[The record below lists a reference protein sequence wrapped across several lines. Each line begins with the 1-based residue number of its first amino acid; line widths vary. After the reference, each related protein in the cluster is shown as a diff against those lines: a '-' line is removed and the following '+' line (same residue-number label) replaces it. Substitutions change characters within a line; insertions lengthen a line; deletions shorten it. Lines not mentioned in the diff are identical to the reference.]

1 VTDPQTD
8 DPLSYD
14 TSPGVCWT
22 RTNVAEVSL
31 GVLTPLA
38 WSFLGKLVDVS
49 SRRGFCQLGAIPGS
63 ALRYPDSVDEH
74 IMGAFHGRI
83 ALNVSVLRA
92 MMSGF
97 PGVSG
102 DDVERDIV
110 GSVRPGVVDAS
121 YGWRGPA
128 VVAKAG
134 ITLAR
139 SGKLAATVL
148 AETSAWWS
156 ARFGPGG
163 IVDGTPPRQA
173 LRETVAHF
181 GDAIVAQSRNRMLFQ
196 GSSSQVVA
204 LAEAAGHPE
213 LAATLLSSL
222 GGLEEAAVADDLH
235 ALADGGMGLEE
246 FVARHGYHGPDT
258 GNLTTHSW
266 REDPGPL
273 ERIAKAL
280 GDSGRRGSRHDE
292 QARRRAVET
301 VLAALP
307 AVRRPAAKLALRMAP
322 AAARSLERSKVAFV
336 MSLDGAR
343 ASARALGAEMVAAGQ
358 LDEPDDA
365 FFLFAEELID
375 GELIDAE
382 LIDGAADALA
392 ADARAVVARRKSN
405 FARHQRVELTRT
417 TWEGNPDTRE
427 LTAPESSGSGEV
439 TGIGASP
446 GVVEGLVKVV
456 LDAGANTDVEPDE
469 ILVCPTTDP
478 SWVPLM
484 LLAGALVIDIGSTAS
499 HGAIIARELG
509 VPCVTGTSTGTTE
522 LRTGDRVHVDGG
534 AGVVTV
540 LERAAR

>member
-1 VTDPQTD
+1 VTDPLTN
-8 DPLSYD
+8 DPLTYD
-14 TSPGVCWT
+14 TSPDVCWT
-22 RTNVAEVSL
+22 RTNVAEVSP

-49 SRRGFCQLGAIPGS
+49 SRRGFCQLGAIPAS
-63 ALRYPDSVDEH
+63 ALRYPDDVDQH

-148 AETSAWWS
+148 AETAVWWS
-156 ARFGPGG
+156 ARFGPDG

-173 LRETVAHF
+173 MRETVTHF

-196 GSSSQVVA
+196 GSSSQIIA
-204 LAEAAGHPE
+204 LAQAAGHPQ
-213 LAATLLSSL
+213 LAATLLSGL
-222 GGLEEAAVADDLH
+222 GGLQEAAVADDLR
-235 ALADGGMGLEE
+235 ALAHGRIRLEE
-246 FVARHGYHGPDT
+246 FVARHGYLGPDT
-258 GNLTTHSW
+258 GDLTTHTW
-266 REDPGPL
+266 REDPAPL
-273 ERIAKAL
+273 ERMAKAL
-280 GDSGRRGSRHDE
+280 RDSGRQGTRHDE

-343 ASARALGAEMVAAGQ
+343 ASARALGAEMVAAGE
-358 LDEPDDA
+358 LDRPDDA

-375 GELIDAE
+375 GVPDP
-382 LIDGAADALA
+382 
-392 ADARAVVARRKSN
+392 RAVVAQRQAN
-405 FARHQRVELTRT
+405 FARHQGLELTRT
-417 TWEGNPDTRE
+417 TWEGNPETRE
-427 LTAPESSGSGEV
+427 VTVPHSSGSAEL

-446 GVVEGLVKVV
+446 GVVEGVVKVV
-456 LDAGANTDVEPDE
+456 LDAGANTEVEPDE

-509 VPCVTGTSTGTTE
+509 VPCVTGTTTGTAE
-522 LRTGDRVHVDGG
+522 LRTGDRVRVDGS
-534 AGVVTV
+534 AGKVTV
-540 LERAAR
+540 LSRAARKSVSGHCRPPC